1 MSLISTPQL
10 PSRLDAVSS
19 LCAFA
24 HLSAA
29 TRTAISEVASLRPY
43 RKDAFVFIEGDDSEF
58 FCFVVSGVVRTY
70 KTSLLG
76 TEQTLEIVRH
86 GELFSVTGFVTGG
99 AYGVTAAALEPSLIG
114 FVKNDALR
122 ELTKTHADLAW
133 VLLQKFGERLIECEQ
148 HVASLTG
155 RDTATK
161 LARALLQ
168 LGENGAAAKAG
179 EVALDVRLTHRELA
193 QLVGCSRETVTR
205 TLRDF
210 REDGS
215 VDLDPAGHLV
225 LHLRQLERHAKESA

>member
-1 MSLISTPQL
+1 MISAPTL
-10 PSRLDAVSS
+10 PSRLDAVSGLS
-19 LCAFA
+19 AFE
-24 HLSAA
+24 HLSLA

-43 RKDAFVFIEGDDSEF
+43 RKDAFVFIEGEDAEF
-58 FCFVVSGVVRTY
+58 LCFVVSGVVRSYRT
-70 KTSLLG
+70 TLLG

-86 GELFSVTGFVTGG
+86 GELFAVTGFVTGG
-99 AYGVTAAALEPSLIG
+99 AYGSTAAALEPSVIG
-114 FVKNDALR
+114 FVRNDALR
-122 ELTKTHADLAW
+122 ELTKTHADLGW
-133 VLLQKFGERLIECEQ
+133 VLLQKFGDRLLDCEQ

-168 LGENGAAAKAG
+168 LGENNASTKSG
-179 EVALDVRLTHRELA
+179 EIALDVRLTHRELA

-215 VDLDPAGHLV
+215 VDINSSGHLV
-225 LHLRQLERHAKESA
+225 LHRRQLERHAQESA